1 MSGSNRIR
9 NIIQELENIN
19 SGNINLNYYENY
31 YNYSTNE
38 STSENIDTPINN
50 TQRPMSDNTNESGSN
65 TDQYS
70 TNMNSNLNNIQ
81 DENIADITVNLYT
94 PSNLDNTSSST
105 QGNNLNQSNP
115 NSTPINISANTNRTN
130 IPPINNLSGTNA
142 NIPENILNGISSIL
156 GDIGPL
162 SDALSVGAS
171 IYRVDNI
178 YNTPATNT
186 QQDYLTLAQLNEKTT
201 VYIQDTA
208 LPADKCPI
216 CNELYTDNCVYRKN
230 IACGHYFHQGCI
242 DTWYSEN
249 YKCPVCNQDIR

>member
-38 STSENIDTPINN
+38 STSENLDAPVNVQSSIP
-50 TQRPMSDNTNESGSN
+50 DNRNESGSN
-65 TDQYS
+65 IDQYTRNMS
-70 TNMNSNLNNIQ
+70 SNTNNVQ
-81 DENIADITVNLYT
+81 DENIADITVNLYS
-94 PSNLDNTSSST
+94 PSNLDNTSSSN
-105 QGNNLNQSNP
+105 QGNNSNS
-115 NSTPINISANTNRTN
+115 NSTPINISANTNRSN
-130 IPPINNLSGTNA
+130 IPSTNNISGTNS
-142 NIPENILNGISSIL
+142 NIPANILNGISSIL

-162 SDALSVGAS
+162 NDALSVGAS

-186 QQDYLTLAQLNEKTT
+186 QRDYLTLAQLNEKTT

-208 LPADKCPI
+208 NENDKCPI
-216 CNELYTDNCVYRKN
+216 CNENYTDNCIYRKN